1 VLAEYSTVYK
11 YVVVLGLCKTSDC

>member
-11 YVVVLGLCKTSDC
+11 YVVVLGLCKTSAC

>member
-1 VLAEYSTVYK
+1 VLAEYPTVYK